1 MSDQQP
7 TTPETTGEA
16 TDQQSAIDISGLP
29 PEVQERI
36 AELEGKVQKYKS
48 LMRQE
53 EVKKKELWNEL
64 QGLREANMSEAEKA
78 LAEAE
83 RRGREAAKAEY
94 EAQIRQSK
102 LQAAAAKAGVPEE
115 VVGLL
120 DPGKVFGEDGEPNLE
135 LLSSLSGAKRKF
147 EKTASDLN
155 IGARSNTNAGQLT
168 LADLDRM
175 TPAEVM
181 QARKEGR
188 LDALMRGQIQ

>member
-53 EVKKKELWNEL
+53 EAKKKELWNEL